1 MKKVREVID
10 FVKASGGI
18 EYAKDAMESYFRE
31 ALDILESFGDSPY
44 KNSLRDLVNYT
55 IQREK

>member
-1 MKKVREVID
+1 VID

-18 EYAKDAMESYFRE
+18 EYAKNAMESYFKE
-31 ALDILESFGDSPY
+31 ALDILESFGDSNY
-44 KNSLRDLVNYT
+44 KNSLRNLVNFT